1 MQTCPFCAVKIV
13 GDKRCCPLCGGPL
26 QGNGAPELEVFPPL
40 RSPRF
45 TNATIL
51 RAMALFGI
59 TATIICILINLAV
72 GTQIWWS
79 LFVAAGLLCI
89 FLSAVVAIIY
99 RRDIIQNI
107 GWQVALV
114 PILSILWDIGTGWL
128 GWSLDFVLPCVCAMG
143 LLMVLLLSLLLQL
156 PIHSFTAVLGAASLL
171 GLIPGVLAGFGLVQI
186 LLPSLLCSGLSAI
199 VLATMLLFRW
209 QIVKGEV
216 SRRFH
221 L

>member
-1 MQTCPFCAVKIV
+1 MLLKLLEISGVVRSVVVHCREMV
-13 GDKRCCPLCGGPL
+13 L
-26 QGNGAPELEVFPPL
+26 QNLRYSPPAQA
-40 RSPRF
+40 PRF

-59 TATIICILINLAV
+59 TATIICILVNLAV

-114 PILSILWDIGTGWL
+114 PILSILWDIGTG
-128 GWSLDFVLPCVCAMG
+128 
-143 LLMVLLLSLLLQL
+143 
-156 PIHSFTAVLGAASLL
+156 
-171 GLIPGVLAGFGLVQI
+171 
-186 LLPSLLCSGLSAI
+186 
-199 VLATMLLFRW
+199 
-209 QIVKGEV
+209 
-216 SRRFH
+216 
-221 L
+221 

>member
-59 TATIICILINLAV
+59 TATIICILVNLAV

-128 GWSLDFVLPCVCAMG
+128 GWSLDFVLPCVLRHGTFNGSVA
-143 LLMVLLLSLLLQL
+143 
-156 PIHSFTAVLGAASLL
+156 IAVAASPHPFFYGSFRRSQPL
-171 GLIPGVLAGFGLVQI
+171 GPYTRRLSRFWPGTD
-186 LLPSLLCSGLSAI
+186 SSA
-199 VLATMLLFRW
+199 LFA
-209 QIVKGEV
+209 
-216 SRRFH
+216 